1 MNKINI
7 ILLFVAMNLISCG
20 IFKKSNLENSL
31 LNDRVLLEKELIK
44 KTNSHNVSPEWT
56 SISSKIKITK
66 EGQETTINAQIRI
79 KKDSVI
85 WISVKAPLGIEIFR
99 TMITPDTIYYIN
111 RINKGYFKKHIS
123 HTQELLKTNVSFN
136 QIQEILFSSPNIKA
150 LNSEKEK
157 YEINKEIFRVVNM
170 ELKQRDGKKIS
181 VNYDG
186 YKAFSRLGGLYFAKK
201 VYIDIKSE
209 EVFNAEISYTKIDFN
224 KKSSLSFKIPKSYAR
239 IN

>member
-1 MNKINI
+1 
-7 ILLFVAMNLISCG
+7 
-20 IFKKSNLENSL
+20 
-31 LNDRVLLEKELIK
+31 
-44 KTNSHNVSPEWT
+44 
-56 SISSKIKITK
+56 
-66 EGQETTINAQIRI
+66 
-79 KKDSVI
+79 
-85 WISVKAPLGIEIFR
+85 
-99 TMITPDTIYYIN
+99 
-111 RINKGYFKKHIS
+111 
-123 HTQELLKTNVSFN
+123 
-136 QIQEILFSSPNIKA
+136 
-150 LNSEKEK
+150 
-157 YEINKEIFRVVNM
+157 M